1 MIDLSL
7 FSINSM
13 GVRYGA
19 SKLFQILVPLLS
31 YLLVR
36 DLLVERILLQPAVRE
51 KLRQLLPPGKR
62 WQAAWNNAPVVFE
75 QTLGFVAWKIGCDLG
90 FFLIVTG
97 LGPWQR
103 AFTWSGLIPYA
114 IIQYFIYFWIG
125 RKLLIE
131 GQLHPFQPKPSVSP
145 SAERPTQWKRFLSKY
160 LHEDMNSTSEDI
172 PLRQVFL
179 KPLVDYAGL
188 VLSWSL
194 YTVGM
199 FFVQSG
205 ELNVAPVVHFAF
217 FEMFTFYL
225 VNTYG
230 YIIGF
235 NVGEWIHFRLS
246 WLEERYSA
254 WARQQERAIASQG
267 EPAALGQRFYLWV
280 EAWQNS
286 WDELWYRFLW
296 QANPITKQYGLD
308 RRWLLS
314 IIGGVYCVVLVA
326 PSWSGSMMALGS
338 KVSRAWFSAF
348 GELGEVQLVQVS
360 EAMSQ
365 TAELPDSNDVV
376 VGFPAFWQAIYEP
389 DAIADNP
396 PDILQQYGVELNT
409 TLARQPLSN
418 NPG

>member
-1 MIDLSL
+1 MPKS
-7 FSINSM
+7 
-13 GVRYGA
+13 
-19 SKLFQILVPLLS
+19 
-31 YLLVR
+31 
-36 DLLVERILLQPAVRE
+36 E
-51 KLRQLLPPGKR
+51 R
-62 WQAAWNNAPVVFE
+62 WQAVWHNTPVVFE

-114 IIQYFIYFWIG
+114 IIQYFVYFWLG
-125 RKLLIE
+125 RKILIE
-131 GQLHPFQPKPSVSP
+131 GQLNPFKPKPSASP

-160 LHEDMNSTSEDI
+160 LHEDLNSTSEDI
-172 PLRQVFL
+172 PLRQVLL

-205 ELNVAPVVHFAF
+205 ELNAAPVIHFAF

-235 NVGEWIHFRLS
+235 NVGEWVHFRLS

-254 WARQQERAIASQG
+254 WARQQAQAIAHHQNNAITPSQ
-267 EPAALGQRFYLWV
+267 QIYLWV
-280 EAWQNS
+280 EAWQDF
-286 WDELWYRFLW
+286 WKELRYRFLW
-296 QANPITKQYGLD
+296 QAAPITKQYGLD

-326 PSWSGSMMALGS
+326 PSWSGNMMALGS

-348 GELGEVQLVQVS
+348 GEIGQVQLAQVS
-360 EAMSQ
+360 ENMSQ
-365 TAELPDSNDVV
+365 VAELPDSNDVV
-376 VGFPAFWQAIYEP
+376 VGFPALWQAIYQP

-396 PDILQQYGVELNT
+396 PDILQQYGVDLNP
-409 TLARQPLSN
+409 TLARQPSPS